1 MKKIITFLTIL
12 MLSCA
17 GIFAQEVDGDIPDGA
32 SFVFDGF
39 EKEITGFGLV
49 LTGISMVISVMHPE
63 LIFRENGLLKVL
75 ILLK

>member
-39 EKEITGFGLV
+39 EKGNYWI
-49 LTGISMVISVMHPE
+49 
-63 LIFRENGLLKVL
+63 
-75 ILLK
+75 